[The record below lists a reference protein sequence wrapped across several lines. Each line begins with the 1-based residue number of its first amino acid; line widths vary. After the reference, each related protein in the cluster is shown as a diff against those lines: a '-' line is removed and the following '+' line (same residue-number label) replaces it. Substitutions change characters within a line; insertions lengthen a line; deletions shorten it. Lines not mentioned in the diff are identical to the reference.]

1 MCLLV
6 FIEFDSFY
14 GEFGPRSNLLS
25 NQYTHGFMSIFIGI
39 SNLS

>member
-14 GEFGPRSNLLS
+14 GEFGLRSNLLS
-25 NQYTHGFMSIFIGI
+25 NQYTHGFISVFIRI
-39 SNLS
+39 PSLS